1 MVPCDRNVIDC
12 KAWPKPTLTFQ
23 VGFFEFV
30 FGVLLIQSL
39 VVSIEEFGIGMR
51 IFPDDFC
58 NTSLTFPLLVQ
69 LSTWYWTWFNLVF
82 LARCTQLNHLEYTA
96 LFTKHLV
103 YTDIKE
109 DMLWKRYI
117 YICVLL
123 QGIVNIF
130 YIKND
135 LKKKQLQQ
143 VCSYVS
149 TIKRI

>member
-30 FGVLLIQSL
+30 FGVLLIPSL
-39 VVSIEEFGIGMR
+39 VVSTEEFGIGMR

-58 NTSLTFPLLVQ
+58 NTSLTCPLLVQ

-82 LARCTQLNHLEYTA
+82 LARCTQLNHLEYAA

-103 YTDIKE
+103 YTDISRKTCFGR
-109 DMLWKRYI
+109 DIYI
-117 YICVLL
+117 YVCV
-123 QGIVNIF
+123 F
-130 YIKND
+130 YFKVLSTYSTSKN
-135 LKKKQLQQ
+135 
-143 VCSYVS
+143 VCNNFVHNFQKNK
-149 TIKRI
+149 II

>member
-117 YICVLL
+117 YIYMCFTSRYCQHILHKKW
-123 QGIVNIF
+123 F
-130 YIKND
+130 
-135 LKKKQLQQ
+135 KKKK
-143 VCSYVS
+143 
-149 TIKRI
+149 TIATGLFICFNN